1 MQKAADMDT
10 YEKVAYSCLGT
21 VAVLYLATIVAGMI
35 AAFPFGLVG
44 LVLLLGVG
52 VLFVK
57 VLKERLRNKEDDY
70 YSKKI
75 DR

>member
-1 MQKAADMDT
+1 MDA
-10 YEKVAYSCLGT
+10 YEKVAYSCLGA
-21 VAVLYLATIVAGMI
+21 VAVFYLAAMVAGMI
-35 AAFPFGLVG
+35 AMFPFGLVG

-57 VLKERLRNKEDDY
+57 VLKERFRNKEDSY
-70 YSKKI
+70 YSRNI